1 MFWKGTALKSNL
13 ANDGRE
19 FEATIQKVADQ
30 YNRLKIL
37 RLHKVEPPCRIIG
50 WGPNTRVIWLE
61 NTFGDF
67 IGSWTARAGRTLM
80 IEVKS
85 TREPQL
91 PIRTDSSLRPA
102 QITWLKRWHYSGAA
116 VGVLWHWLGHGVV
129 FLPIGLIQSIY
140 QGGAGRKHIRF
151 EEGDLVTS
159 SPSVDLDFVKN
170 IEKYYPHDL

>member
-1 MFWKGTALKSNL
+1 MPKKNAI
-13 ANDGRE
+13 NDGRE
-19 FEATIQKVADQ
+19 FENAIEKVCQ
-30 YNRLKIL
+30 EYIRQGSL
-37 RLHKVEPPCRIIG
+37 RLHKVEPPCRILG
-50 WGPNTRVIWLE
+50 WGATTKVIWLE
-61 NTFGDF
+61 NPFADL
-67 IGSWTARAGRTLM
+67 IGTWTERAGRTVL
-80 IEVKS
+80 IECKS
-85 TREPQL
+85 TKEPQL
-91 PIRTDSSLRPA
+91 PIRTDSAMRPK
-102 QITWLKRWHYSGAA
+102 QIEWLKRWHYSGAA